1 MSKKKIKLV
10 ILINDLSFFYSHRLP
25 IAEAAKDNS
34 YDVIVGY
41 GEHGGVNP
49 KTLEKKGFSLYLV
62 PMERGSMSITKNMK
76 SFFYIWRFFKRER
89 PDIVHLIT
97 IKPYLFGGII
107 ARLIGVP
114 CLVSAVSGLG
124 TLFVH
129 KDLKSRFL
137 RALVYPLYKF
147 AFKHLNQV
155 VIFQNK
161 DDAKKLVNWGVVN
174 SKKIK
179 LIKGSG
185 VRLENF
191 TNLNENKGIPT
202 VCFASRL
209 LVDKG
214 VYEFI
219 SAATLIKKKKDIKA
233 KFFLAGDLDEK
244 NPTGLNKNDLD
255 KIKDRGFVEILGY
268 QKDIPRLFAKSNIIC
283 LPSYREGFPKTLM
296 EAAAARR
303 AVITTNVP
311 GCRDAIIPN
320 KTGLLV
326 PVKNS
331 RALANAIEDLI
342 KNSKKRLKMAKAGR
356 ELAEREFAIENIVNA
371 HIKIYESLYL
381 RQKNT

>member
-1 MSKKKIKLV
+1 
-10 ILINDLSFFYSHRLP
+10 
-25 IAEAAKDNS
+25 
-34 YDVIVGY
+34 
-41 GEHGGVNP
+41 
-49 KTLEKKGFSLYLV
+49 
-62 PMERGSMSITKNMK
+62 MERGSMSITKNMK

-137 RALVYPLYKF
+137 RALIYPLYKF

>member
-10 ILINDLSFFYSHRLP
+10 ILVNDLSFFYSHRLP

-34 YDVIVGY
+34 YNVLVGY

-49 KTLEKKGFSLYLV
+49 KTLEKKGFSLCLV
-62 PMERGSMSITKNMK
+62 PMERGSTNIIKNMK

-107 ARLIGVP
+107 ARLIGIPFV
-114 CLVSAVSGLG
+114 VSAVSGLG

-137 RALVYPLYKF
+137 RALVYPMYKS

-191 TNLNENKGIPT
+191 TNLNENKGIPV

-219 SAATLIKKKKDIKA
+219 SAAKLIKKKDIKA
-233 KFFLAGDLDEK
+233 KFCLAGDLDEK
-244 NPTGLNKNDLD
+244 NPTGLTKNDLD
-255 KIKDRGFVEILGY
+255 KIKHEGFVKILGY
-268 QKDIPRLFAKSNIIC
+268 QKDIPKLFANSNIIC

-296 EAAAARR
+296 EAAAATR

-331 RALANAIEDLI
+331 QALANAIEDLI
-342 KNSKKRLKMAKAGR
+342 KNSKKRLNMGKAGR
-356 ELAEREFAIENIVNA
+356 KLAEREFAIEKIVNA
-371 HIKIYESLYL
+371 HIKIYESLHL
-381 RQKNT
+381 K